1 MEMKY
6 EVILMEG
13 VEDFIHDLMPKMEA
27 KALRS
32 IQMLRECGFELREP
46 HAKTLK
52 NAEGLKELRVQAGND
67 ICRLFFFHFKGVV
80 YVITSGYVKKQN
92 KTDIRQIN
100 RALRLMH
107 EFLKEYDKYETD
119 KL

>member
-6 EVILMEG
+6 KVILMEK
-13 VEDFIHDLMPKMEA
+13 VEEFIHGLIPKLEA
-27 KALRS
+27 KALRA
-32 IQMLRECGFELREP
+32 IQLLRECGYELREP

-52 NAEGLKELRVQAGND
+52 NAEGLKELRAQAGND

-80 YVITSGYVKKQN
+80 YVITSGYVKKQQ
-92 KTDIRQIN
+92 KTDKREIN

-107 EFLKEYDKYETD
+107 EFLEEYGDYEAD